1 MERRRQIVSCARDL
15 FEKQGL
21 AKTSVRSI
29 TDQIG
34 VTRTLF
40 YHYFADKDEL
50 VGAVLDDYVAEFV
63 EELRAWNEQRKEGD
77 VEGSLDGLVDLLRNI
92 VLENGTFRRAL
103 ASHENAALYI
113 AFVNRVAERMSS
125 ELVGTTMMD
134 YGRHHTIEIDH
145 VYETVY
151 VLIIGIT
158 GYIRSHPDVGNDVL
172 KDVIAQALHI
182 ERG

>member
-1 MERRRQIVSCARDL
+1 MERRLQIVSCARDL

-21 AKTSVRSI
+21 SKTSVRSI
-29 TDQIG
+29 TDQLG
-34 VTRTLF
+34 VTRTLL

-50 VGAVLDDYVAEFV
+50 VAAVLDDYVAEFV
-63 EELRAWNEQRKEGD
+63 EELRAWNDQRDKQD
-77 VEGSLDGLVDLLRNI
+77 VEGSLDGLVDLMRTI

-125 ELVGTTMMD
+125 ELMSTTMMD
-134 YGRHHTIEIDH
+134 YARTHEIEIDH
-145 VYETVY
+145 VYETIY
-151 VLIIGIT
+151 TLIVGIT

-172 KDVIAQALHI
+172 KDIIAQTLHFK
-182 ERG
+182 R